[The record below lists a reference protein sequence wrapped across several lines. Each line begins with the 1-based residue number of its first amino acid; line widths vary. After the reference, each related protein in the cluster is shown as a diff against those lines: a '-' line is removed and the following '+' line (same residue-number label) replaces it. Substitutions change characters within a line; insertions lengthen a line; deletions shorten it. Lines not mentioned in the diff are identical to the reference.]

1 MSEGGG
7 GTRTP
12 RVSPRTA
19 RYQMLE
25 LNPEV
30 VREIHM
36 KGGSILKA
44 RLTRD

>member
-1 MSEGGG
+1 
-7 GTRTP
+7 
-12 RVSPRTA
+12 
-19 RYQMLE
+19 MLE